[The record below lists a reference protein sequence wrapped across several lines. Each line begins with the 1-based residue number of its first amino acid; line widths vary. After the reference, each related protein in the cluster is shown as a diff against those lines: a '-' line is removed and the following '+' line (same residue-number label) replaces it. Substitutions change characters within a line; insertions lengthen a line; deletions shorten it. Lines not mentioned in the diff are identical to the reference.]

1 MFYLPLIWTP
11 TTAVSSRSKLRLNSE
26 PSQKSNSTCTTTI
39 TIMPFDDTEPQTA
52 HHRRRS
58 GRLHHSFFLLNL
70 LRQWAKAARRYATIL
85 WAPKGIAGGGK
96 STVHKHV
103 HKTGN
108 KPHCCFYLW
117 KLLLFKGSFI
127 SRERLEPRILLY
139 CTPNRETNRVLQA
152 VGF

>member
-1 MFYLPLIWTP
+1 M
-11 TTAVSSRSKLRLNSE
+11 RSKLRLNSE

-39 TIMPFDDTEPQTA
+39 MPFDDTEPQTA
-52 HHRRRS
+52 HHRRRR
-58 GRLHHSFFLLNL
+58 GLHHSFFLLNL

-139 CTPNRETNRVLQA
+139 GTPNRETNRFSKLLVFKLGLN
-152 VGF
+152 VTDLFVCFS